1 MKARNSF
8 RIWITKGITK
18 SSKEKQK
25 LYESNLNNRNPENL
39 GTYKTCKNIFE
50 TIKRK
55 STKNYYSEKILSFK
69 GDAKKT
75 WKTIKDLIGKAKMN
89 KSTLPQEIGVKKL
102 TY

>member
-18 SSKEKQK
+18 SSTEKQK
-25 LYESNLNNRNPENL
+25 LYENNLNNRNPENL

-55 STKNYYSEKILSFK
+55 SKKNYYSEKILSFK
-69 GDAKKT
+69 GDVKKT

>member
-8 RIWITKGITK
+8 RIWINKGITK

-25 LYESNLNNRNPENL
+25 LYENNLNNRNTENL

-50 TIKRK
+50 TMKRK
-55 STKNYYSEKILSFK
+55 SKKNYYSEKILSFK
-69 GDAKKT
+69 GDVKKT